1 MYKDVFDPDDIRI
14 EDMKLMAEH
23 LAAYL
28 GLLQEVMIIPDEIM
42 DEHGKTINEG
52 IKRTQKLINKLRK
65 GDTSVFKDID
75 D

>member
-1 MYKDVFDPDDIRI
+1 MYRDVFDPDDIRI

-23 LAAYL
+23 LASYL
-28 GLLQEVMIIPDEIM
+28 ELLQEVMIIPDEIM
-42 DEHGKTINEG
+42 DEYGKRINEG

-75 D
+75 E